1 MSDIG
6 ELTLSGFNQMGK
18 SVKAYVDDI
27 NFTGLS
33 GTPENYQQGQ
43 YLVST
48 ADGLQWVAAPAG
60 GGVTS
65 YASVGAL
72 PTTPT
77 RGTLATVG
85 CDLYIACD
93 GGEWQKVLKDGE
105 QEPIAA
111 NAQVPSC
118 VTSIND
124 QIIYND
130 YRTTFVADYAQDV
143 FEREFNGDPQVDIH
157 EVCVHSEDSRNIA
170 RIVDPPANIFKFGL
184 FYGDTGV
191 DITAVP
197 RNANIKFEGWRS
209 STNQGVFGDANS
221 ANTTLQV
228 TESMDIY
235 ALFSGF
241 ITSQKINLGSQIANA
256 NTISIEGN
264 VLAAGSYGQRK
275 VVLWTI
281 AENGDLTYLQTL
293 NGGQNFGIAIALNED
308 ATILAVSDYQQNT
321 QSVYLYEKQ
330 ANGLFS
336 SQGSSTTITR
346 TGLDNLSFSSDLSWK
361 GNKLYC
367 SAYQR
372 FNFYVYDIDAN
383 ANSTLEQILFYDP
396 NNERFVGGANGLMS
410 NTNWG
415 FGNKINVK
423 NNLAVVLGKHTVN
436 ILNYNTL
443 TSEWEVVQ
451 NECFTFRD
459 KLDLTKG
466 NGKTLTLQNTS
477 YYLQSV
483 EIQDDNNIWVG
494 DVANTIIDGIGMA
507 GAVYKFTK
515 QGGTW
520 THTQTITQSSPTA
533 NTYFAHDIDIQGSQ
547 LFVTDYGQNEIEVF
561 NI

>member
-18 SVKAYVDDI
+18 SVKAYIDNV

-33 GTPENYQQGQ
+33 GTPEDYQQGQ

-60 GGVTS
+60 GGITS
-65 YASVGAL
+65 YASVGVL
-72 PTTPT
+72 PTNPT

-93 GGEWQKVLKDGE
+93 DGEWQKVLKDGE

-124 QIIYND
+124 QIIYSD
-130 YRTTFVADYAQDV
+130 YRAQFVADYAEDV
-143 FEREFNGDPQVDIH
+143 FRREFNGDPQVDIH
-157 EVCVHSEDSRNIA
+157 EVCIHSEDPRNIA

-184 FYGDTGV
+184 FYGNTGV
-191 DITAVP
+191 DITATP
-197 RNANIKFEGWRS
+197 RNANIKFEGWQS
-209 STNQGVFGDANS
+209 STNQGVFGDPSS

-235 ALFSGF
+235 AIFSGF
-241 ITSQKINLGSQIANA
+241 ITSQKISFGSQIANA
-256 NTISIEGN
+256 NTISIAGN
-264 VLAAGSYGQRK
+264 VLAAGSYGQKK
-275 VVLWTI
+275 VAIWTV
-281 AENGDLTYLQTL
+281 AENGDLTFIQTL
-293 NGGQNFGIAIALNED
+293 TGGQNFGIAIALNED

-336 SQGSSTTITR
+336 PLTTITR
-346 TGLDNLSFSSDLSWK
+346 SGLDNLSFSSDLSWK

-372 FNFYVYDIDAN
+372 FNFFVYDIDAN
-383 ANSTLEQILFYDP
+383 GASTLEQTLFYDP

-410 NTNWG
+410 NTNWA

-436 ILNYNTL
+436 ILKYNTA
-443 TSEWEVVQ
+443 TSQWEVVE
-451 NECFTFRD
+451 NECFTLRNEI
-459 KLDLTKG
+459 DLTKG

-477 YYLQSV
+477 GYVASV
-483 EIQDDNNIWVG
+483 EIQDDNNIWVS
-494 DVANTIIDGIGMA
+494 DTNNIIIDGIGAA
-507 GAVYKFTK
+507 GAVLKFTRRAADGK
-515 QGGTW
+515 W
-520 THTQTITQSSPTA
+520 IHTQTITQGSPTA
-533 NTYFAHDIDIQGSQ
+533 NTYFGYDLDIQGGQ
-547 LFVTDYGQNEIEVF
+547 LFATDYGRNEINIF